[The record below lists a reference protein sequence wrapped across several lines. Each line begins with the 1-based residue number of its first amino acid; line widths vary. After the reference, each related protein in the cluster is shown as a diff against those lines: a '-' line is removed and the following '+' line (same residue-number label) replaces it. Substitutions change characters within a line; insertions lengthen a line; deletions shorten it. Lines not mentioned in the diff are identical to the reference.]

1 MDDSDCTSEGCV
13 DYDAQSPS
21 PPLVI
26 WTSRRAVPPP
36 ATLPYNAPYTALYPA
51 NHDSGEQIATA
62 QVSFS
67 SIQGSSFSSWNTQ
80 TSSFGVLQDYRLKS
94 VADNV
99 MDPRPEIQRAKDTK
113 PSEAPT
119 TAVLN
124 PCLDPMTLA
133 MDDDHCT
140 RDNSKATVNYSVPV
154 SDHYTGSGNVTLNS
168 EYSNFSSNAGNVNVN
183 GGRRVHIAGYVAVS
197 SQVASLPE
205 DPKNHNRER
214 INNHQTSEPFSEAVC
229 QLQTNH
235 RQPETS
241 LCEETGKSPDRRHDQ
256 LDRGHSHPGEK
267 TYKRKHCDKFL
278 STQSCVTSHECPHP
292 EEKSLDCNLCD
303 KTFNNLPHL
312 TRHGRVHSVEK
323 PFPCKYCAK
332 PFGDKSAL
340 NVHERIHTGEKPF
353 RCGYCDQMFRRN
365 THLRV
370 HERTH
375 TGERPYKCK
384 SCEKSFTTK
393 SKLTRH
399 RRIHT
404 GERPYEC
411 KSCDKSFKTKS
422 NLTVHQ
428 RIHTGQRLRPHK
440 CNLCDKSFTTK
451 SNLTVHQ
458 RIHTGE
464 KPYKCKV
471 CGKDFRAT
479 STLANRTRISISTIR
494 KKNSCADYVARCL

>member
-62 QVSFS
+62 QVSYS

-99 MDPRPEIQRAKDTK
+99 MDPRPDIQRAKDTK

-183 GGRRVHIAGYVAVS
+183 GGRRVHIAGYVPVS

-214 INNHQTSEPFSEAVC
+214 INNHHTSEPFSEAVC

-241 LCEETGKSPDRRHDQ
+241 LCEETGKSPDRRHDP
-256 LDRGHSHPGEK
+256 LDRAHSHPGEK

-303 KTFNNLPHL
+303 KTFNKLPHL

-393 SKLTRH
+393 SDLTVH
-399 RRIHT
+399 QRIHT

-411 KSCDKSFKTKS
+411 KSCDKSFTTKAK
-422 NLTVHQ
+422 LTVHQ
-428 RIHTGQRLRPHK
+428 RIHTGERPQK

-464 KPYKCKV
+464 KPYKCTA
-471 CGKDFRAT
+471 CGKDFRT
-479 STLANRTRISISTIR
+479 ISTLANHQRIHTPERT
-494 KKNSCADYVARCL
+494 